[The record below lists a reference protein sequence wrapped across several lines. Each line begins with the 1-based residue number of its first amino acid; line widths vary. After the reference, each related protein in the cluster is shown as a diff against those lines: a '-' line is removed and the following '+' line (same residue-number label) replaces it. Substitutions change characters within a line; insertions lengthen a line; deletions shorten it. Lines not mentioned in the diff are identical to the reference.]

1 MCTVANAASA
11 LAKLEASGKPD
22 KNNRAHDLVT
32 TTTSLVE
39 SLTQEVKVSV
49 RILCGFELNRILVH
63 CCQTLAKAVVKFA
76 DEMEANE
83 KKLSQAWI
91 MAANG
96 LDTGGDIASTW
107 KSVMT
112 RLDLHM
118 PPGADLEGSW
128 VKDFD
133 VSQLDNSSNI

>member
-1 MCTVANAASA
+1 M
-11 LAKLEASGKPD
+11 
-22 KNNRAHDLVT
+22 T
-32 TTTSLVE
+32 TSTSLVE

-49 RILCGFELNRILVH
+49 RILCGFELNRVLVH

-96 LDTGGDIASTW
+96 LDAGGDIASTW

-112 RLDLHM
+112 RLNLH
-118 PPGADLEGSW
+118 GAKLEGSW
-128 VKDFD
+128 VSAFD

>member
-1 MCTVANAASA
+1 M
-11 LAKLEASGKPD
+11 
-22 KNNRAHDLVT
+22 T

-112 RLDLHM
+112 RLVLHM
-118 PPGADLEGSW
+118 PPGEDLEGSW